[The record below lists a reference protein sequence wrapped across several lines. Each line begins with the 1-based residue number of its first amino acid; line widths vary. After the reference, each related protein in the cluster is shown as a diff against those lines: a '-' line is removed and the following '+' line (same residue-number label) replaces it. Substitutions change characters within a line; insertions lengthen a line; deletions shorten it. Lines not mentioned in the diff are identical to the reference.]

1 MSHKTVVGP
10 VMIVRDNKED
20 VCLFCCDEFRLKRH
34 QRRRNNLHTMPKNRR
49 AACSSQKTAPTFQIL
64 THDDCFRRFSEKR
77 TILSSVRLAC
87 RGMKTTIYYEI
98 QRHSRVGLLWF
109 VYRRPWSLLDFFQS
123 TFSPWRAFCDDAF
136 NRLQT
141 IAGRLFSFVTGGR
154 CWCHVPGSRG
164 PTAENLFAISR
175 KNGC

>member
-1 MSHKTVVGP
+1 MRISSGDNCCQTRTAKTARHISSWKQTAFSCEAIEVRGSHMLMSHKTVVGP

-64 THDDCFRRFSEKR
+64 AHDDCFRRFSEKR

-98 QRHSRVGLLWF
+98 QRHSRGGLLWF
-109 VYRRPWSLLDFFQS
+109 VYRRPWSLLDFF
-123 TFSPWRAFCDDAF
+123 P
-136 NRLQT
+136 
-141 IAGRLFSFVTGGR
+141 IHLFSLESF
-154 CWCHVPGSRG
+154 
-164 PTAENLFAISR
+164 L
-175 KNGC
+175 